1 MFNATYCSSYV
12 YLEVKIIAGID
23 FPVQSNM
30 ITYSVWIYGTTHN
43 PCLCMWSFMSSCELN
58 KTYQYIFD
66 SQLIENLT
74 NQIETNGQNQS
85 NPVTSIGNSS
95 LHGQNFGFDQNH
107 SSTSIQQALAH
118 TLTQAQGSHVQST
131 SQVSSQV
138 HFNN

>member
-66 SQLIENLT
+66 SQLIAFMRAATFLLNKKGDATCECVEN
-74 NQIETNGQNQS
+74 
-85 NPVTSIGNSS
+85 V
-95 LHGQNFGFDQNH
+95 
-107 SSTSIQQALAH
+107 
-118 TLTQAQGSHVQST
+118 V
-131 SQVSSQV
+131 
-138 HFNN
+138 